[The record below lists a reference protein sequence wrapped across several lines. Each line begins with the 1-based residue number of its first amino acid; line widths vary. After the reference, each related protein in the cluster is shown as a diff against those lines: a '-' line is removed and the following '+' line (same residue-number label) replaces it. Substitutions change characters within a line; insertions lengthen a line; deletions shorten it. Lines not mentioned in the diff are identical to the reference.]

1 MLEATSSRE
10 RKGNPVNAAS
20 IGAICC
26 SIVTALA
33 CVPSAA
39 ATYRPPDMSTF
50 EQRVAGA
57 ACIFVG
63 TVSRV
68 DTIRTDPWTK
78 VIRYHFG
85 DVAFAKGGTEA
96 RRARFETIVSTPR
109 PQGHTYK
116 GRRVKIGPV
125 PAYDPPASFD
135 AGRRYFILAD
145 GASQEGRLVQVA
157 QLRDIFR
164 LAPDASGVMVV
175 ENTTT
180 PERRLM
186 EDVRAI
192 LHPPPPHPVPAIA
205 H

>member
-1 MLEATSSRE
+1 
-10 RKGNPVNAAS
+10 
-20 IGAICC
+20 
-26 SIVTALA
+26 
-33 CVPSAA
+33 
-39 ATYRPPDMSTF
+39 MSTF

-68 DTIRTDPWTK
+68 DTIRTDQWTK

-85 DVAFAKGGTEA
+85 DFTFGKGGTEA
-96 RRARFETIVSTPR
+96 RGVRFETIVSTRR
-109 PQGHTYK
+109 PQWGTYK
-116 GRRVKIGPV
+116 GRRTKGFSTPD
-125 PAYDPPASFD
+125 YDPPPSFD

-145 GASQEGRLVQVA
+145 GTSREGHLVQVA
-157 QLRDIFR
+157 QLRDILR

-180 PERRLM
+180 SERRLM

-192 LHPPPPHPVPAIA
+192 LHPPPPSPIPAGA
-205 H
+205 R